1 MQPPFDS
8 LPSPSPYI
16 NLGFHQNTIEIVIRG
31 VNQKVELLHM
41 FPFTSAR
48 KRSTVIVRDPLGRL
62 ITLCKGA
69 DSVIIPRL
77 SASEREGHVLAA
89 TMVSARPCA
98 VHVPCC
104 RLPLKH

>member
-1 MQPPFDS
+1 
-8 LPSPSPYI
+8 
-16 NLGFHQNTIEIVIRG
+16 
-31 VNQKVELLHM
+31 M